1 MPTFKL
7 PLSGNVLQAINP
19 WMAFT
24 APIGSQAGLF
34 NVTIGQSS
42 EPEVEADVLSDV
54 ASYGK
59 QLGRIGDA
67 LVVLLNHFHP
77 RTPLTEEETAAIED
91 LRDMLQRIADVK
103 GKHKRKALRPSAHH
117 APAPEPIASPAS
129 PPFPPHKRATE
140 SPPPRTGENS
150 LPHMRGSKEAAPGTD
165 SVVPAPVAPAPVTTP
180 RRTPRSAPRRPS

>member
-19 WMAFT
+19 WTAFT
-24 APIGSQAGLF
+24 SPIGSQMGLF

-59 QLGRIGDA
+59 QLGRVGDA

-77 RTPLTEEETAAIED
+77 RTPLTEEETGAIDD
-91 LRDMLQRIADVK
+91 LKDMLERIADVK

-117 APAPEPIASPAS
+117 VPAPDPPPKPIASPEP
-129 PPFPPHKRATE
+129 PPFPLPRAGEEKE
-140 SPPPRTGENS
+140 SPALRANAS
-150 LPHMRGSKEAAPGTD
+150 APTAIT
-165 SVVPAPVAPAPVTTP
+165 PAPTTTP
-180 RRTPRSAPRRPS
+180 RRAPRSPPRRPS